1 MRTLSFW
8 LINLYLVAFLSQ
20 TVMAQDNVMTN
31 EEFGVSFTGP
41 EGWVSVEGNDRAIFN
56 IKHEESQSQ
65 IEVIATNLM
74 SPDVAS
80 IFFDTFHN
88 TLTQSNFTQI
98 SQEESA
104 RGEHTG
110 TMTTYSFEYAG
121 VALNV
126 VIFQFTNETT
136 AFLIVGYV
144 KADEMVNQEAAFN
157 AVAASISL
165 NE

>member
-20 TVMAQDNVMTN
+20 AVMAQDNVLTN

-41 EGWVSVEGNDRAIFN
+41 EGWISVEGNDRAIFN

-98 SQEESA
+98 SQEESTQ
-104 RGEHTG
+104 GEHTG
-110 TMTTYSFEYAG
+110 TMTKYSFEYAG

-136 AFLIVGYV
+136 AFLAVGYV
-144 KADEMVNQEAAFN
+144 KADEMANQEAAFN
-157 AVAASISL
+157 AAAASISL
-165 NE
+165 SE